1 MCIRDSANVGEETI
15 YFKERVD
22 NYPALFYL
30 NILINFIAPFFILMR
45 NDTKRKIGSL
55 AFTAG
60 LVLFGHWLDFFLMIK
75 PGVTHTAH
83 ALSGHGHGGHD
94 DHGGG
99 HEAGHG
105 AIEHGA
111 EAAHGGGHGAEE
123 VLLGHA
129 ESTFEMGTNFPGF
142 IEFGTFIGFLCLF
155 LFFVLGSLSRTTLQ
169 SGSDPYMEES
179 LHHHT

>member
-1 MCIRDSANVGEETI
+1 
-15 YFKERVD
+15 
-22 NYPALFYL
+22 
-30 NILINFIAPFFILMR
+30 MR

-83 ALSGHGHGGHD
+83 ALSGHGHGHGGHD
-94 DHGGG
+94 DHGDAHGAVEHGHSGG
-99 HEAGHG
+99 HEAGHD
-105 AIEHGA
+105 
-111 EAAHGGGHGAEE
+111 AAHAGGHGAED
-123 VLLGHA
+123 VLHAGA

-169 SGSDPYMEES
+169 SSSDPYMEES
-179 LHHHT
+179 VHHHT